1 MGTLALLL
9 SAWPFASPAF
19 PLLVLLHSL
28 LTLSNPWQLPIKS
41 PKNLSIMSVK
51 IIDYKQRIT
60 DAGKAF
66 FALILQGGI
75 EIITSKTG
83 KQYITIRKVNLP
95 TTFDELTCQSLVG
108 QDLPGSINKVICDPY
123 EYTIPETG
131 EVVILTHRY
140 EYIQDVPP
148 VHQDFT
154 RVYTPSSNGVHS
166 MAG

>member
-1 MGTLALLL
+1 
-9 SAWPFASPAF
+9 
-19 PLLVLLHSL
+19 
-28 LTLSNPWQLPIKS
+28 
-41 PKNLSIMSVK
+41 MSVK
-51 IIDYKQRIT
+51 IIDNKQRIA

-75 EIITSKTG
+75 EIITSNTG
-83 KQYITIRKVNLP
+83 KQYITIRKVSLP

-108 QDLPGSINKVICDPY
+108 QELPGTISKVICDPY
-123 EYTIPETG
+123 EYTIQDTG
-131 EVVILTHRY
+131 EVIMLNHRY